1 MSGLFGVVSQNSCAT
16 DLFYGTDYHS
26 HLGTRRA
33 GLSTIDLSSGQ
44 GVMHLNIHNIQN
56 SYFRTKFS
64 GDLHEMAGNM
74 GIGVISDTDAQP
86 IVVNSHL
93 GRFAVCTVSKINNL
107 GELEQMCLNQRQQFT
122 ELSMGGTN
130 PTELVALLI
139 TQGKDFADGIRN
151 VYRHVQGSVSMLIL
165 TERGIIVA
173 RDYLG
178 RTPLVIGRRGTDY
191 AVASESH
198 SYINLGYQ
206 TVRYVAAGEAVLIS
220 PDGLE
225 QIIEPSGKMQVCS
238 FLWIYYG
245 NPVAQYEDINAE
257 EVRYQLGLA
266 MGRTDDVEADYVS
279 AIPDSG
285 IGMALGYAEGKGIP
299 YKRGVLK
306 YTPTWSRSFMPVN
319 QESRNLVAKMKLIP
333 SRKVLEGKDVVFCD
347 DSIVRG
353 TQLRDQVKM
362 LYASGVKHVH
372 IRISCPPL
380 IHGCSFLNFSAS
392 KTDMEL
398 IARRCVEELEG
409 GEIRNLEAYRDS
421 SSREYAAMVEKIRQ
435 HVGVDTLKF
444 NSLQTVCDAIGL
456 PKSQVCTHCFDGS
469 SYDISRADINQL
481 AMEL

>member
-1 MSGLFGVVSQNSCAT
+1 MTKNPCVT

-33 GLSTIDLSSGQ
+33 GISTNDN

-64 GDLHEMAGNM
+64 EDLHEMTGNM
-74 GIGVISDTDAQP
+74 GIGVISDTDPQP

-93 GRFAVCTVSKINNL
+93 GRFAVCTVSKINNMD
-107 GELEQMCLNQRQQFT
+107 ELERECLNQRQQFT

-151 VYRHVQGSVSMLIL
+151 VYRHIKGSVSMLIL
-165 TERGIIVA
+165 TDKGIIAA

-178 RTPLVIGRRGTDY
+178 RTPLVIGRRGADY

-198 SYINLGYQ
+198 SYINIGFQ
-206 TVRYVAAGEAVLIS
+206 TVRYVGPGEAVLIS
-220 PDGLE
+220 PDGLT
-225 QIIEPSGKMQVCS
+225 QLIEPSKRMQVCS

-245 NPVAQYEDINAE
+245 YPVAQYEDINAE

-266 MGRTDDVEADYVS
+266 MGQGDDVEADFVS

-285 IGMALGYAEGKGIP
+285 IGMALGYSAGKGIP
-299 YKRGVLK
+299 YKRGILK

-362 LYASGVKHVH
+362 LYEAGVKHIH

-380 IHGCSFLNFSAS
+380 IHGCTYLNFSAS

-398 IARRCVEELEG
+398 IARRCIEELEG

-421 SSREYAAMVEKIRQ
+421 SSKEYATMVEKIRQ

-456 PKSQVCTHCFDGS
+456 PKDQVCTHCFDGS
-469 SYDISRADINQL
+469 SYDISNLDFNQL
-481 AMEL
+481 EMDL

>member
-1 MSGLFGVVSQNSCAT
+1 MTKNPCVT

-33 GLSTIDLSSGQ
+33 GISTNDN

-64 GDLHEMAGNM
+64 EDLHEMAGNM
-74 GIGVISDTDAQP
+74 GIGVISDTDPQP

-93 GRFAVCTVSKINNL
+93 GRFAVCTVSKINNMD
-107 GELEQMCLNQRQQFT
+107 ELERECLNQRQQFT

-151 VYRHVQGSVSMLIL
+151 VYRHIKGSVSMLIL
-165 TERGIIVA
+165 TDKGIIAA

-178 RTPLVIGRRGTDY
+178 RTPLVIGRRGADY

-198 SYINLGYQ
+198 SYINIGFQ
-206 TVRYVAAGEAVLIS
+206 TVRYVGPGEAVLIS
-220 PDGLE
+220 PDGLT
-225 QIIEPSGKMQVCS
+225 QLIEPSKRMQVCS

-245 NPVAQYEDINAE
+245 YPVAQYEDINAE

-266 MGRTDDVEADYVS
+266 MGQKDDVEADFVS

-285 IGMALGYAEGKGIP
+285 IGMALGYSAGKGIP
-299 YKRGVLK
+299 YKRGILK

-362 LYASGVKHVH
+362 LYEAGVKHIH

-380 IHGCSFLNFSAS
+380 IHGCTYLNFSAS

-398 IARRCVEELEG
+398 IARRCIEELEG

-421 SSREYAAMVEKIRQ
+421 SSKEYATMVEKIRQ

-456 PKSQVCTHCFDGS
+456 PKDQVCTHCFDGS
-469 SYDISRADINQL
+469 SYDISNLEFNQL
-481 AMEL
+481 EMDL

>member
-1 MSGLFGVVSQNSCAT
+1 MSGLFGVVTKNPCVT

-33 GLSTIDLSSGQ
+33 GISTNDN

-64 GDLHEMAGNM
+64 EDLHEMAGNM
-74 GIGVISDTDAQP
+74 GIGVISDTDPQP

-93 GRFAVCTVSKINNL
+93 GRFAVCTVSKINNMD
-107 GELEQMCLNQRQQFT
+107 ELERECLNQRQQFT

-151 VYRHVQGSVSMLIL
+151 VHRHIKGSVSMLIL
-165 TERGIIVA
+165 TDKGIIAA

-198 SYINLGYQ
+198 SYINIGFQ
-206 TVRYVAAGEAVLIS
+206 TVRYVGPGEAVLIS
-220 PDGLE
+220 PDGLT
-225 QIIEPSGKMQVCS
+225 QLIEPSKRMQVCS

-245 NPVAQYEDINAE
+245 YPVAQYEDINAE

-266 MGRTDDVEADYVS
+266 MGQGDDVEADFVS

-285 IGMALGYAEGKGIP
+285 IGMALGYSAGKGIP
-299 YKRGVLK
+299 YKRGILK

-362 LYASGVKHVH
+362 LYEAGVKHIH

-380 IHGCSFLNFSAS
+380 IHGCTYLNFSAS

-398 IARRCVEELEG
+398 IARRCIEELEG

-421 SSREYAAMVEKIRQ
+421 SSKEYATMVEKIRQ

-456 PKSQVCTHCFDGS
+456 PKDQVCTHCFDGS
-469 SYDISRADINQL
+469 SYDISNLEFNQL
-481 AMEL
+481 EMDL

>member
-1 MSGLFGVVSQNSCAT
+1 MSGLFGVVTKNPCVT

-33 GLSTIDLSSGQ
+33 GISTNDN

-64 GDLHEMAGNM
+64 EDLHEMAGNM
-74 GIGVISDTDAQP
+74 GIGVISDTDPQP

-93 GRFAVCTVSKINNL
+93 GRFAVCTVSKINNMD
-107 GELEQMCLNQRQQFT
+107 ELERECLNQRQQFT

-151 VYRHVQGSVSMLIL
+151 VYRHIKGSVSMLIL
-165 TERGIIVA
+165 TDKGIIAA

-198 SYINLGYQ
+198 SYINIGFQ
-206 TVRYVAAGEAVLIS
+206 TVRYVGPGEAVLIS
-220 PDGLE
+220 PDGLT
-225 QIIEPSGKMQVCS
+225 QLIEPSKRMQVCS

-245 NPVAQYEDINAE
+245 YPVAQYEDINAE

-266 MGRTDDVEADYVS
+266 MGQGDDVEADFVS

-285 IGMALGYAEGKGIP
+285 IGMALGYSAGKGIP
-299 YKRGVLK
+299 YKRGILK

-362 LYASGVKHVH
+362 LYEAGVKHIH

-380 IHGCSFLNFSAS
+380 IHGCTYLNFSAS

-398 IARRCVEELEG
+398 IARRCIEELEG

-421 SSREYAAMVEKIRQ
+421 SSKEYATMVEKIRQ

-456 PKSQVCTHCFDGS
+456 PKDQVCTHCFDGS
-469 SYDISRADINQL
+469 SYDISNLEFNQL
-481 AMEL
+481 EMDL